1 MAPAIIIQW
10 GYSQS
15 SSKWSIWPLPPLVIS
30 PSPLA
35 PQSEGLNQSAM
46 PRNLSQWESLSVF
59 ALRRTAKVVRFRAS
73 AIVSTLFALRTGVRS
88 FLSCSGVQGA
98 RGVPCCLGRRD
109 RALRC
114 SLRRHRERNGR
125 DRRCCTELEAFD
137 KLIWRTPASMDGVR
151 ALLTYM
157 LDDVADLG
165 HQFLEQAEG
174 AS

>member
-1 MAPAIIIQW
+1 M
-10 GYSQS
+10 
-15 SSKWSIWPLPPLVIS
+15 
-30 PSPLA
+30 
-35 PQSEGLNQSAM
+35 
-46 PRNLSQWESLSVF
+46 F

-88 FLSCSGVQGA
+88 FLSYSGVQGA

-165 HQFLEQAEG
+165 HQFLEEDKPRALLSSIDDALTAAHQA
-174 AS
+174 A